1 MAADN
6 SAGPSRAISGQTG
19 QKLKIVVLR
28 YLFLRMV
35 FGRRRTFGSR
45 RSVFRQ
51 EIFRLPR
58 TAHPKARLRPG
69 PDRFDQLTCPRN
81 WARTADIGQVARR
94 SYSYWGHRIGDRS
107 QILYGQGDRS
117 NPTCMGNGT
126 CMAKGTG
133 QIPRMAKGTGQ
144 IPRGKDAYGQRDRSN
159 GEVRRPKN

>member
-1 MAADN
+1 
-6 SAGPSRAISGQTG
+6 
-19 QKLKIVVLR
+19 
-28 YLFLRMV
+28 MV

-94 SYSYWGHRIGDRS
+94 SYSYWGQVTNFVWPR
-107 QILYGQGDRS
+107 GQVKSHVEKTR
-117 NPTCMGNGT
+117 
-126 CMAKGTG
+126 MANGTG
-133 QIPRMAKGTGQ
+133 QMERLDGPRIDQLTC
-144 IPRGKDAYGQRDRSN
+144 PRGFSLGDIAWGQVAYLARG
-159 GEVRRPKN
+159 